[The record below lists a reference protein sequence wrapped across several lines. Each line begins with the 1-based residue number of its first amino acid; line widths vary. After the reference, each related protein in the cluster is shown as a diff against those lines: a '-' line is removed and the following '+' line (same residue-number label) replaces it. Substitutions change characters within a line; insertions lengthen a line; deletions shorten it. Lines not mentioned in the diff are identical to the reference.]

1 MCFLACRHRNSDCT
15 GLSLSVCAVIYHWV
29 TWNDSAVKLG
39 HFLFRWI
46 WFHMKGSS
54 STQDMSRSTI
64 SIVLVKCMYSSYL
77 FFIFF
82 KESDWRF
89 KRGSDQ
95 ILYLQCKQL
104 SRLAAKHHTVRS
116 RWQSLYTSLFSEQR
130 HIFTATKLFSIKHA
144 SAHIQCKH
152 PPPPPR
158 WLFPGIHA
166 VTCYCRHDW
175 RRGRKVW
182 LVHRFLGENGEDFA
196 QFLRCVE
203 ALVKARRKTVMMVF
217 YLQQKQTKS
226 ICVLSQSLLF
236 AGFTVCQRQFVQPTS
251 RKGSFC
257 HIGR

>member
-15 GLSLSVCAVIYHWV
+15 GLSKSVCAVIYHWI

-152 PPPPPR
+152 PPPPPLAFSR
-158 WLFPGIHA
+158 DSR
-166 VTCYCRHDW
+166 RHLLLSPRLEEREKSLTRSSVPRGEW
-175 RRGRKVW
+175 RGFCSVS
-182 LVHRFLGENGEDFA
+182 
-196 QFLRCVE
+196 
-203 ALVKARRKTVMMVF
+203 AL
-217 YLQQKQTKS
+217 
-226 ICVLSQSLLF
+226 CW
-236 AGFTVCQRQFVQPTS
+236 
-251 RKGSFC
+251 SF
-257 HIGR
+257 G